1 MKIKMILM
9 AAVAATTMMAQGPGP
24 RVVATI
30 PFPFEVNGIAMA
42 AGRYEVTPTGGGVQ
56 MILRNRTAG
65 AAIVTTAAAYET
77 APEEQSMFE
86 FRRYGSKY
94 FLAGVKYRWQ
104 SVKLR
109 FAPAK
114 REREIART
122 MRAEKVDRVAE

>member
-1 MKIKMILM
+1 MKTTLLM
-9 AAVAATTMMAQGPGP
+9 LAAMMTAMAQGPGP
-24 RVVATI
+24 RVMATI
-30 PFPFEVNGIAMA
+30 PFPFEVNGIQMA
-42 AGRYEVTPTGGGVQ
+42 AGRYEVTPAGGGVQ

-65 AAIVTTAAAYET
+65 AAIVTGAAALEA
-77 APEEQSMFE
+77 APEEESMFE
-86 FRRYGSKY
+86 FRKYGSKY

-122 MRAEKVDRVAE
+122 ARAEKVERAAE

>member
-1 MKIKMILM
+1 MKTTFLM
-9 AAVAATTMMAQGPGP
+9 VAAMMTAMAQGPGP

-30 PFPFEVNGIAMA
+30 PFPFEVNGVAMA
-42 AGRYEVTPTGGGVQ
+42 AGRYEVTPAGSGVQ

-65 AAIVTTAAAYET
+65 AAIVTGAAALEA
-77 APEEQSMFE
+77 APEEESMFE

-122 MRAEKVDRVAE
+122 VRAEQVERAAE